1 MSSSSGRKEK
11 LFIVIQDLSD
21 AAACELIPHGDQY
34 AATYRQA
41 YGPATREECKKWVA
55 RNCVRGK

>member
-21 AAACELIPHGDQY
+21 AANCKVIPTGDQY

-41 YGPATREECKKWVA
+41 HGPATREECEKWVA
-55 RNCVRGK
+55 RHCVGGK